1 MNPIWESNFNI
12 RSTDV
17 DAFNRMK
24 VSVVLDY
31 FQDAASNDAE
41 RLHFGFSD
49 FVSKGLIWVL
59 SWAKFEFIDYPKFSD
74 QIKIQTWPKK
84 QYKLYSIRDYLIL
97 DSSDMIICKGTSA
110 WLLLDSKSFRP
121 KILTQ
126 LFPDSKM
133 LFSKDALTEL
143 PQKINIPSI
152 TENIYSTQVRYSE
165 IDLNQHTNNVRY
177 VDMMVNCFDLDFHH
191 NNVINTL
198 TVSFNSETKFS
209 DTIELRREK
218 ISTNPSSFYVD
229 AVKSGNDK
237 PVFQSMIEWKPII
250 LTKI

>member
-1 MNPIWESNFNI
+1 MNSIWETSFKI

-84 QYKLYSIRDYLIL
+84 QYKLYSIRDYLMM
-97 DSSDMIICKGTSA
+97 DSANNFCMDSARFKIIS
-110 WLLLDSKSFRP
+110 SKNS
-121 KILTQ
+121 
-126 LFPDSKM
+126 
-133 LFSKDALTEL
+133 
-143 PQKINIPSI
+143 
-152 TENIYSTQVRYSE
+152 
-165 IDLNQHTNNVRY
+165 HT
-177 VDMMVNCFDLDFHH
+177 
-191 NNVINTL
+191 I
-198 TVSFNSETKFS
+198 
-209 DTIELRREK
+209 
-218 ISTNPSSFYVD
+218 IS
-229 AVKSGNDK
+229 
-237 PVFQSMIEWKPII
+237 
-250 LTKI
+250 